1 MAERIEHWPLER
13 LKPYS
18 RNARTHSQAQIDK
31 IAASIAEF
39 GFTNPILVDSSDG
52 IIAGHGRLMGAQ
64 KLGMDTV
71 PVVVLDYLTD
81 SQRRAYILAD
91 NRLALDAG
99 WDEEILA
106 AELADLEVDGFD
118 LELTGFSDEELA
130 DLMSDEDIPTVLDE
144 DTVNAVP
151 EVRPEPVSRLGD
163 VWLLGK
169 HRVMC
174 GDSLSIDQVE
184 QLMGGALADLL
195 LTDPPYNVAYEG
207 KTAEALT
214 IENDSMADGDFRQF
228 LRDAFAAAD
237 AVMRPGAGFYIWHA
251 DSEGFNFRG
260 AARDVGWKVRQCLIW
275 NKNAF
280 VLGRQDY
287 HWKHEPCLYG
297 WKEGAAHYWGSDRSQ
312 TTVLDFN
319 RPSRNAE
326 HPTMKPVELFEYQV
340 RNSCPPGGVTLDLFG
355 GSGTT
360 LLACEISGHV
370 ARLMELDP
378 RYVDVIVVR
387 WQEATGR
394 TAHLEA
400 TGQSFADLETGRASD
415 VNVAPFPGFMTAG
428 RPFTEQPAND
438 NGAVDEVA

>member
-81 SQRRAYILAD
+81 AQRRAYILAD

-99 WDEEILA
+99 WDDEILA
-106 AELADLEVDGFD
+106 AELADLELDGFD

-130 DLMSDEDIPTVLDE
+130 DLLIDDEEPTTLDPAAV
-144 DTVNAVP
+144 DSVP
-151 EVRPEPVSRLGD
+151 ELRPEPVSRLGD

-174 GDSLSIDQVE
+174 GDSTSMDAME
-184 QLMGGALADLL
+184 RLMNGIQADMVF
-195 LTDPPYNVAYEG
+195 TDPPYGMGYDGGRG
-207 KTAEALT
+207 KKNFGMIA
-214 IENDSMADGDFRQF
+214 NDDAHGESLVG
-228 LRDAFAAAD
+228 LIRDALSNVKAFSKDGAAAYVCFPWRTYSEFED
-237 AVMRPGAGFYIWHA
+237 AVVASGFHISSCIVWDKQHF
-251 DSEGFNFRG
+251 G
-260 AARDVGWKVRQCLIW
+260 
-275 NKNAF
+275 
-280 VLGRQDY
+280 LGHQDY
-287 HWKHEPCLYG
+287 RPQHEFIFYSKGETWYG
-297 WKEGAAHYWGSDRSQ
+297 DRSQ
-312 TTVLDFN
+312 ADVWYCKRDHHG
-319 RPSRNAE
+319 SYV
-326 HPTMKPVELFEYQV
+326 HPTQKPVELIERAV
-340 RNSCPPGGVTLDLFG
+340 VNSSKAGDVIADCFG
-355 GSGTT
+355 GSGST
-360 LLACEISGHV
+360 LMACESTGRT

-415 VNVAPFPGFMTAG
+415 
-428 RPFTEQPAND
+428 
-438 NGAVDEVA
+438 EVA